1 MIPRI
6 EPARALSFYAKIS
19 NAIMEEHLKNLG
31 GMENE
36 HIYCGG
42 FSDLGSKYPMVIWV
56 YESVDVETD
65 REEICTVDR
74 HNGWGADDR
83 NGRVYGKGKRALTRA
98 LPFFCSFEKRRE
110 QR

>member
-1 MIPRI
+1 
-6 EPARALSFYAKIS
+6 
-19 NAIMEEHLKNLG
+19 MEEHLKNLG